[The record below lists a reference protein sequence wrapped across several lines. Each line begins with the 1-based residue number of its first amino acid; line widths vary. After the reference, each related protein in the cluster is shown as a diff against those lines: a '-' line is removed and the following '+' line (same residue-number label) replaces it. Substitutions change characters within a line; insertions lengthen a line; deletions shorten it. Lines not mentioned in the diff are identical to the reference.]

1 MRILYHHRTRAEDGS
16 AVHIRS
22 LQAAFRALGNDV
34 LEVGPTAGKETTRG
48 RSIPL
53 PGLARE
59 ILELVYDRAALGR
72 VMAAGAEFRPDL
84 VYDRHALGSTVAL
97 TAGRRLG
104 VPVIIEVNAPL
115 VDEVSETR
123 GLLVK
128 GTFRKRE
135 RRLLQEA
142 DRVCAVSGVLADR
155 LADLGADRSRI
166 ILTPNGV
173 DLDRYDVNDRGKAL
187 RSEWQVGDKVV
198 IGLTGFV
205 RSWHRLDLLTE
216 SCAAA
221 GADRFLL
228 AIAGEGPARAEA
240 ERAAER
246 AGVSSSFPGVLEHA
260 SVPGFLAACDVCIVA
275 AATPYASPL
284 KLFEYM
290 AAGRAVLAPDQPN
303 MTEHLSHEA
312 NAWLFKKGDAG
323 SLAAGLDALAADAD
337 LRSRLG
343 AAGRATVVERDLT
356 WEGNA
361 KRVLAS
367 LEGPT

>member
-22 LQAAFRALGNDV
+22 LQAAFRTLGHEV

-53 PGLARE
+53 PGLVRE
-59 ILELVYDRAALGR
+59 VLELGYDRASRGR
-72 VMAAGAEFRPDL
+72 IARAGADFRPDL

-97 TAGRRLG
+97 DAGRRLD
-104 VPVIIEVNAPL
+104 VPVFIEVNAPL

-123 GLLVK
+123 GLMLK
-128 GTFRKRE
+128 GSFRRRE
-135 RRLLQEA
+135 RRLLEGA
-142 DRVCAVSGVLADR
+142 DRVCAVSTVLADR
-155 LADLGADRSRI
+155 LVELGADRSRI

-173 DLDRYDVNDRGKAL
+173 DLDRYTVEDRGEGL
-187 RSEWQVGDKVV
+187 RSGWEIEGQLV
-198 IGLTGFV
+198 IGLTGFI
-205 RSWHRLDLLTE
+205 RSWHRLDLLVE
-216 SCAAA
+216 ACAAA
-221 GADRFLL
+221 GAHRFHL
-228 AIAGEGPARAEA
+228 AIAGEGPARADAEA
-240 ERAAER
+240 AAAR

-260 SVPGFLAACDVCIVA
+260 AVPGFLAACDVCIVA

-303 MTEHLSHEA
+303 MTEHLAHED
-312 NAWLFKKGDAG
+312 NAWLFQKGDVA
-323 SLAAGLDALAADAD
+323 SLAAGLDALASDPD
-337 LRSRLG
+337 LRGRLG
-343 AAGRATVVERDLT
+343 AAARAAVVERDLT

-361 KRVLAS
+361 RRVLAS